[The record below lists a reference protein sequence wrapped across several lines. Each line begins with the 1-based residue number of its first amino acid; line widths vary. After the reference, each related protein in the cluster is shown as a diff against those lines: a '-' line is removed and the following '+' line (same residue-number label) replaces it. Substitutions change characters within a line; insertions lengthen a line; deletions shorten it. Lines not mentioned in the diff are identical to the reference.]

1 MDTRLL
7 KQMNS
12 FEKKAN
18 DFTNGLIALIIII
31 GIPVA
36 IIAIAWEEWTR
47 DPELTELYNRSRTEA
62 REKADRDIVNRYLF
76 EQSLKQR

>member
-1 MDTRLL
+1 MD
-7 KQMNS
+7 S

-18 DFTNGLIALIIII
+18 DFMNGLMALVIIV

-47 DPELTELYNRSRTEA
+47 DPELTERYNRSRTEA
-62 REKADRDIVNRYLF
+62 REKADRYIVNRYLF